1 MKEHTELEE
10 QLFKYIQEL
19 LFMINIYDM
28 ALQYH
33 NMDTERIFKW
43 ANENIQKEDSIN
55 KYHSMI
61 EVLNSEFA
69 TCASQRMTH
78 CNGASV
84 DIYFCRIK
92 AGLPDNGQCLRGE
105 SFIQLDQINL
115 RKIHP
120 RLFQYFGNS
129 GHRANT
135 HDAGMHSGHSAVNEP
150 ADWF

>member
-61 EVLNSEFA
+61 EVLNSEFEWNF
-69 TCASQRMTH
+69 H
-78 CNGASV
+78 PE
-84 DIYFCRIK
+84 K
-92 AGLPDNGQCLRGE
+92 ADY
-105 SFIQLDQINL
+105 
-115 RKIHP
+115 K
-120 RLFQYFGNS
+120 
-129 GHRANT
+129 
-135 HDAGMHSGHSAVNEP
+135 
-150 ADWF
+150 